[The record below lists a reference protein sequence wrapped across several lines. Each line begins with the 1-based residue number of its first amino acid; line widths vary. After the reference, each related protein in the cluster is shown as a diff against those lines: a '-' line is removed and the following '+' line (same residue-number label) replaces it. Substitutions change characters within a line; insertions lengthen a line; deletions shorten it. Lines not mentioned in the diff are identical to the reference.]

1 MLIYLSLLSLTGLRL
16 SSVKDF
22 MRKDE
27 LLTVKP
33 EELTINAIKKMKERN
48 VGSVLVV
55 SEEGK
60 LVGIFTERD
69 VLRLVAEGKPLDKP
83 ISEYMSK
90 KLITALLT
98 DSLSKVASIMVE
110 KWIRHLP
117 VVDERGKVV
126 GIISIRDVLRYIVS
140 SSEFP

>member
-1 MLIYLSLLSLTGLRL
+1 MKR
-16 SSVKDF
+16 
-22 MRKDE
+22 DE
-27 LLTVKP
+27 LLTVGP
-33 EELTINAIKKMKERN
+33 NEPTINAIKKMKERN

-69 VLRLVAEGKPLDKP
+69 VLRLVAEGKPLDRP
-83 ISEYMSK
+83 IGEYMSK
-90 KLITALLT
+90 KLITATLT

-117 VVDERGKVV
+117 VIDERGKLV